1 METREL
7 TCIGCPMGCQLSA
20 VLDGGEIR
28 VTGNQCARPPAS
40 KKRLTKYRK
49 KWKIAAAP
57 ERIVTSAVPVKG
69 GAVPM
74 VSVKTR
80 ESIPK
85 AKIFACMEEIRRVSV
100 VAPVKIGDI
109 IIENCAGTG
118 VPVVATKD
126 VGKAEQ

>member
-7 TCIGCPMGCQLSA
+7 TCIGCPMGCQLLA
-20 VLDGGEIR
+20 VLDGGKIR
-28 VTGNQCARPPAS
+28 VTGNQCVRGEIYA
-40 KKRLTKYRK
+40 KKEVT
-49 KWKIAAAP
+49 AP

-69 GAVPM
+69 SAVPM